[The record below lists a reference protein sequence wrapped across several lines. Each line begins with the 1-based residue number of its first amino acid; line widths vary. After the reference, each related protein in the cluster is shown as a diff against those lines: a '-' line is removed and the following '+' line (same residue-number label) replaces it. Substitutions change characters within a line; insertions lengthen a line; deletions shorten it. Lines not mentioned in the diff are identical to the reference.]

1 MMQLCRLWVIWIN
14 KILNDNEQT
23 LRQDVYTF
31 SKIFNLIIHYELGNN
46 DLLEYTIKSTSRH
59 LKKTNKDYLAQDS
72 IIKFIKKLIK
82 LDKKEDKLQHFINGK
97 KELENLFKDP
107 NERIV
112 QEYFDFL
119 AWYNSKIDN
128 TPFPEAIKK
137 KLISS

>member
-1 MMQLCRLWVIWIN
+1 M
-14 KILNDNEQT
+14 
-23 LRQDVYTF
+23 
-31 SKIFNLIIHYELGNN
+31 
-46 DLLEYTIKSTSRH
+46 
-59 LKKTNKDYLAQDS
+59 KKTNKDYLAQDS
-72 IIKFIKKLIK
+72 IIRFIKKLIK

-97 KELENLFKDP
+97 KELENLFQDP

-128 TPFPEAIKK
+128 TSFPEAIKK

>member
-1 MMQLCRLWVIWIN
+1 MSNIDD
-14 KILNDNEQT
+14 KLNEVLNIAEE
-23 LRQDVYTF
+23 V
-31 SKIFNLIIHYELGNN
+31 
-46 DLLEYTIKSTSRH
+46 
-59 LKKTNKDYLAQDS
+59 
-72 IIKFIKKLIK
+72 

-97 KELENLFKDP
+97 KELENLFQDP

-128 TPFPEAIKK
+128 TSFPEAIKK